1 MRQGGL
7 IGAYKYRAVILDPV
21 HGFVPINEAEYS
33 LLQTPFM
40 RRLHNITQLGL
51 TFLVYP
57 GARHTRFE
65 HSIGV
70 MHLMG
75 RFAEKIVSIVQEDEE
90 LCSAITKNC
99 SKRELRNFIQLSRL
113 TGLLHD
119 IGHLPFSHQMEI
131 ALANVESSG
140 KIPFLWSNEFN
151 GKLHEY
157 YTMKF
162 IEFIGRNLIK
172 RRLKLQLLIQAVED
186 ALLSNKGISKP
197 KKDVLDKLGLKEGSY
212 YLVNQLISGTIDADR
227 LDYVLRDSLHTGVVY
242 GRVDIDRLIYALTID
257 MAGSKPHVMYDI
269 RGLSALEDMVDSR
282 IKMYKWLYL
291 HHKNT
296 SFYIALTKILQGII
310 DNWDRI
316 RQHVYPHLDDMD
328 FNRFMNPDVI
338 VDLIGKSQVS
348 FDEHEFMQATK
359 ILRAIGDREEKR
371 WASSIMERRDLLP
384 VSIIKRFGDITLY
397 TSKRPQ
403 EVIRQ
408 LSKFLVDD
416 ENISRLENE
425 LLKGYALNYIRKLN
439 EECGMNYSK
448 TRFVVSSL
456 SIEKRALKRDLKVKG
471 ARILELT
478 GVSSHVRG
486 IHYSASEPIVYVHAY
501 SDNECE
507 HLFIRNNVGTI
518 KEMVFRTIE
527 KVVLA

>member
-1 MRQGGL
+1 LKQGSI

-21 HGFVPINEAEYS
+21 HGSIPINEAEYT

-75 RFAEKIVSIVQEDEE
+75 RFADKIVSIIQEDVD
-90 LCSAITKNC
+90 LCTSITKSC

-131 ALANVESSG
+131 AISNLQSSG
-140 KIPFLWSNEFN
+140 RITLDWFQEFN
-151 GKLHEY
+151 GKVHEY

-162 IEFIGRNLIK
+162 IKFIGENLVK
-172 RRLKLQLLIQAVED
+172 RRVKLQQLIQAVED
-186 ALLSNKGISKP
+186 ALFHTNNP
-197 KKDVLDKLGLKEGSY
+197 RQEVLDKLGLKEGSY
-212 YLVNQLISGTIDADR
+212 FVVNQLISGTIDTDR

-257 MAGSKPHVMYDI
+257 VEGKKPHVMYDI
-269 RGLSALEDMVDSR
+269 RGLSALEDMFDSR

-296 SFYIALTKILQGII
+296 SFYIALTKILEGII
-310 DNWDRI
+310 NNWNKI
-316 RQHVYPHLDDMD
+316 RSIIYPHLEPLD
-328 FNRFMNPDVI
+328 FFEFANPETTA
-338 VDLIGKSQVS
+338 DLIGKSLVF

-359 ILRAIGDREEKR
+359 LLRALGDEQERR

-384 VSIIKRFGDITLY
+384 VSIIKRLGDITLY
-397 TSKRPQ
+397 TSRRPQ

-408 LSKFLVDD
+408 LSKFLDDD
-416 ENISRLENE
+416 EKVAKLEENCLEKFVSRYMPQ
-425 LLKGYALNYIRKLN
+425 LKEA
-439 EECGMNYSK
+439 CGIQESK
-448 TRFVVSSL
+448 ARFIVSSR

-471 ARILELT
+471 TRVLELS

-486 IHYSASEPIVYVHAY
+486 IHYSASEPLVYVHAY
-501 SDNECE
+501 SDDTCE
-507 HLFIRNNVGTI
+507 HLFIRDNAETI
-518 KEMVFRTIE
+518 KEMVFQTIE
-527 KVVLA
+527 KTVLD

>member
-1 MRQGGL
+1 MKQGGL

-21 HGFVPINEAEYS
+21 HGFVPINEAEYT

-70 MHLMG
+70 MHLMS
-75 RFAEKIVSIVQEDEE
+75 RFAEKIVSIIQEDED
-90 LCSAITKNC
+90 LCSTITKTC
-99 SKRELRNFIQLSRL
+99 SKRELRNFVQLSRL

-131 ALANVESSG
+131 ALANVEVSG
-140 KIPFLWSNEFN
+140 ALSFQWFKEFD
-151 GKLHEY
+151 GKVHEY

-162 IEFIGRNLIK
+162 IRFISENLVK
-172 RRLKLQLLIQAVED
+172 RRVKLQQLLQAVED
-186 ALLSNKGISKP
+186 ALFKDTKNHKP
-197 KKDVLDKLGLKEGSY
+197 RKEVLDRLGLKEGSY
-212 YLVNQLISGTIDADR
+212 YVVNQLISGTIDADR

-242 GRVDIDRLIYALTID
+242 GRVDIDRLIYALTVD
-257 MAGSKPHVMYDI
+257 MAENKPHVMYDI
-269 RGLSALEDMVDSR
+269 RGLSALEDMFDSR

-296 SFYIALTKILQGII
+296 SFYIALTKILEGII
-310 DNWDRI
+310 NNWHEI
-316 RQHVYPHLDDMD
+316 RQQIYPQIDDLD
-328 FNRFMNPDVI
+328 FYEFMNPSNVA
-338 VDLIGKSQVS
+338 DLIGKSLIS
-348 FDEHEFMQATK
+348 LDEHEFMQATK
-359 ILRAIGDREEKR
+359 VLRVLGDSQERR

-384 VSIIKRFGDITLY
+384 ISIIKRFGDITLY
-397 TSKRPQ
+397 TSRRPQ

-408 LSKFLVDD
+408 LSMSLEDDDKVSQLENKFLR
-416 ENISRLENE
+416 EYSNHYLHRLEEN
-425 LLKGYALNYIRKLN
+425 
-439 EECGMNYSK
+439 CGNKKSK
-448 TRFVVSSL
+448 ARFIVSSM

-471 ARILELT
+471 ARILELS

-501 SDNECE
+501 SDDECE
-507 HLFIRNNVGTI
+507 HLFIRNNVETI
-518 KEMVFRTIE
+518 KEIVFQTIE
-527 KVVLA
+527 NVVLS

>member
-1 MRQGGL
+1 MKHGGL

-21 HGFVPINEAEYS
+21 HGFIPVNEAEYS
-33 LLQTPFM
+33 LLQSPFM
-40 RRLHNITQLGL
+40 RRLHDITQLGL

-75 RFAEKIVSIVQEDEE
+75 RFAEKIASIVQEDSD

-131 ALANVESSG
+131 ALTNIESNRGISF
-140 KIPFLWSNEFN
+140 PWSKEFN
-151 GKLHEY
+151 GKVHEY

-162 IEFIGRNLIK
+162 IRFIGENLVK
-172 RRLKLQLLIQAVED
+172 RRLKLQQLIQAVED
-186 ALLSNKGISKP
+186 ALFNDTGNSKP
-197 KKDVLDKLGLKEGSY
+197 RKDVLDKLGLTEGSY
-212 YLVNQLISGTIDADR
+212 RVVNQLISGTIDADR

-257 MAGSKPHVMYDI
+257 IAGSKPHVMYDI
-269 RGLSALEDMVDSR
+269 RGLSSLEDMIDSR

-310 DNWDRI
+310 DNWDKI
-316 RQHVYPHLDDMD
+316 KPHVYPHIGDMD
-328 FNRFMNPDVI
+328 FIRFMNPDVI
-338 VDLIGKSQVS
+338 AGLIGRSQVS
-348 FDEHEFMQATK
+348 FDEHEFMQAAK
-359 ILRAIGDREEKR
+359 ILKTLGDDEEKR

-384 VSIIKRFGDITLY
+384 VSIVKRLGDITLY
-397 TSKRPQ
+397 ASKRPQ

-408 LSKFLVDD
+408 LSNFLVDGA
-416 ENISRLENE
+416 NVSKLENE
-425 LLKGYALNYIRKLN
+425 LLKEYALQHVSKLR

-448 TRFVVSSL
+448 ASFTISSL
-456 SIEKRALKRDLKVKG
+456 SIEKRALRRDLKVKG
-471 ARILELT
+471 TRILGLT
-478 GVSSHVRG
+478 DVSSHVRG
-486 IHYSASEPIVYVHAY
+486 IHYSASEPIVYVHVY
-501 SDNECE
+501 SDDECE
-507 HLFIRNNVGTI
+507 HLYIRRNVESI
-518 KEMVFRTIE
+518 KEMVFKTIE
-527 KVVLA
+527 KVVLN